1 MIYKN
6 LLVIILFVF
15 VLVIIIRKNNLIE
28 NYKSCKVEN
37 EDYVLIRPNI
47 SNNKYVLILAEEFWF
62 KTTIINKVTKTE
74 INYLFNKLQQE
85 SKYNFII
92 LKTPFNFIKTIDKLG
107 KNNISFI
114 FLFQDIISNSYLNEL
129 PMKKI
134 INYCKDL
141 EKNNTIFYP
150 GIEVTNM
157 FASKKYY
164 KILTDKMKYSILPH
178 SITLEIKNFNNKNDI
193 ESTVLKLYDIS
204 KKMLLKFKKII
215 IKKGYSYN
223 EQQVTVL
230 NTDVLNNISSF
241 TKRILGLDDKDYFDT
256 ETDAK
261 KWEQNM
267 NRYYII
273 QGFNNIISSTINE
286 YRVYFINGIPTYV
299 GWDDETPTQC
309 VSDMDKSKIN
319 IYKIR
324 KYKTKKQLYDYNLIN
339 TDIDILEKL
348 SQINL
353 EIGNKIIK
361 FSVKVFNDF
370 LKYFWKNKKT
380 KYPILF
386 RIDVSWAED
395 SLFQDKYSINIKTL
409 DKKIRLY
416 VNELEIDPSTLLD
429 NQMVCQTNY
438 QVNTKYIQKELG
450 NLILNY
456 IQQNTLKS

>member
-6 LLVIILFVF
+6 IILIISLIFVYF
-15 VLVIIIRKNNLIE
+15 IFIRKNNLIE

-37 EDYVLIRPNI
+37 DDYVLIRPNI

-62 KTTIINKVTKTE
+62 ETTIVNKLKTSQ
-74 INYLFNKLQQE
+74 IDYLLNKLQQE

-92 LKTPFNFIKTIDKLG
+92 IKEPSNFIKTIDKIG
-107 KNNISFI
+107 KKNISFI
-114 FLFQDIISNSYLNEL
+114 FLFQDIISDSYLNNI

-164 KILTDKMKYSILPH
+164 KILSEKISYSVLPH
-178 SITLEIKNFNNKNDI
+178 SITLKIKNFNNKNDI
-193 ESTVLKLYDIS
+193 ENTVLKLYNIS
-204 KKMLLKFKKII
+204 KKMLLKFNKII

-223 EQQVTVL
+223 EEQVTVI
-230 NTDVLNNISSF
+230 NNDIVNNLQKF
-241 TKRILGLDDKDYFDT
+241 TKRILDLDDKDFFDVK
-256 ETDAK
+256 TDAK
-261 KWEQNM
+261 KWEKDM

-273 QGFNNIISSTINE
+273 QGFNHVISKTKNE
-286 YRVYFINGIPTYV
+286 YRVFFINGIPYYV
-299 GWDDETPTQC
+299 GWDDETPIQC
-309 VSDMDKSKIN
+309 VSDIDKSKVN

-324 KYKTKKQLYDYNLIN
+324 KYKTLEQVYNYNLIN
-339 TDIDILEKL
+339 TDTHTLKKLERF
-348 SQINL
+348 NL
-353 EIGNKIIK
+353 EIGNKIIN
-361 FSVKVFNDF
+361 FSIKVFDDF

-395 SLFQDKYSINIKTL
+395 KLFQDKYSINLETL
-409 DKKIRLY
+409 NKKIRLY

-429 NQMVCQTNY
+429 NNMVCQTND
-438 QVNTKYIQKELG
+438 QINVKYIQKELG

-456 IQQNTLKS
+456 IEKNKLKA